1 VPFIFSWPNEIN
13 SDVKIDNAIH
23 HFDIFS
29 TIASAADVNIS
40 NLNLDGV
47 NLLPFIK
54 KKTLDKPHKTLFWR
68 SGNHQAVL
76 HENWKYIVSKK
87 ENFRWLFDTSNDPL
101 EKDNLIKS
109 YPEIELLMKRL
120 LAEHNSKQSEPL
132 FPSVFE
138 MPILIDK
145 FDGQEFEKG
154 DEYIYWSN

>member
-1 VPFIFSWPNEIN
+1 MPFIFSWPDEI
-13 SDVKIDNAIH
+13 SPDVKIDSAIH

-29 TIASAADVNIS
+29 TIASAADINTD

-47 NLLPFIK
+47 NLLPYIK
-54 KKTLDKPHKTLFWR
+54 KENLDRPHKTLFWR

-87 ENFRWLFDTSNDPL
+87 ENFSWLFDTASDPL
-101 EKDNLIKS
+101 EKNNLIKR
-109 YPEIELLMKRL
+109 YPETELLLKGL

-145 FDGQEFEKG
+145 FEGQEFEKG
-154 DEYIYWSN
+154 DDYIYWSN